1 MGSKQCLWMGEEMQT
16 GGLEGGHTGTV
27 KRECDWRGSSVTRS
41 REKTKK
47 TICTLTSEKQ
57 HPTRGVKHGKYV
69 TRWYLRK
76 INLFIFSPERK
87 EQHK

>member
-1 MGSKQCLWMGEEMQT
+1 VTGEGAQLPEA
-16 GGLEGGHTGTV
+16 EA
-27 KRECDWRGSSVTRS
+27 
-41 REKTKK
+41 KTKQ

-69 TRWYLRK
+69 IRWYLRK
-76 INLFIFSPERK
+76 INLFIFSPGRK